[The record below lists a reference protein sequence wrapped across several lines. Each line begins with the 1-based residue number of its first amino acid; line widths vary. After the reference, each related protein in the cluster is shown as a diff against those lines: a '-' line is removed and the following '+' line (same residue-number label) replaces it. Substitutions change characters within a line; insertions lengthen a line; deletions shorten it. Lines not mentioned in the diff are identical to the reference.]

1 MKMKANKMV
10 IMGRF
15 HSYLEDKNVLI
26 ISLPEDDTAL
36 IPIALW
42 GKELNENIKLLS
54 YGDLVGVTAYF
65 VKGRGK
71 FCKVQAEKVTFMQGS
86 NAGKEAK

>member
-1 MKMKANKMV
+1 MTTNKMI

-15 HSYLEDKNVLI
+15 HSYIEDKNVLI
-26 ISLPEDDTAL
+26 VSLPSDDTAL

-42 GKELNENIKLLS
+42 GNKLNENIKLLS

-65 VKGRGK
+65 VKSKGK
-71 FCKVQAEKVTFMQGS
+71 FCKIQAEKVTFMQGA
-86 NAGKEAK
+86 NAGKEAN